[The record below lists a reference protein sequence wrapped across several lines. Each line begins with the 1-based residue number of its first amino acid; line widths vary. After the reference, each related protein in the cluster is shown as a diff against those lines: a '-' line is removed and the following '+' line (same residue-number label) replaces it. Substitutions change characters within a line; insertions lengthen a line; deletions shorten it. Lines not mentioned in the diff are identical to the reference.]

1 MARVATFSKDEIVKA
16 IELRNRANTVEE
28 IQRALSVLL
37 MVEGRMEAD
46 KAASLLGISKRT
58 LFRYRESF
66 RRQDLLSR
74 STWGG
79 RRHCLMS
86 PEEEQAFLSPWL
98 EKTREGGV
106 ITVPPLHAA
115 LEEKLGRKLPPSTT
129 YRLLSRHGWWKVSP
143 DTKHPKSQPE
153 EQEEFKKASRNSGSR
168 PLDPNGCLSDPSS
181 LSGRGTVWSN
191 DRSPRLLGSRSTS
204 PCGTASLGAG
214 NRLRI

>member
-16 IELRNRANTVEE
+16 NELRNRANTVEE

-37 MVEGRMEAD
+37 MAEGHMEAD

-66 RRQDLLSR
+66 RPQDLPSR

-98 EKTREGGV
+98 EKAREGGV

-115 LEEKLGRKLPPSTT
+115 LEEK
-129 YRLLSRHGWWKVSP
+129 
-143 DTKHPKSQPE
+143 
-153 EQEEFKKASRNSGSR
+153 
-168 PLDPNGCLSDPSS
+168 
-181 LSGRGTVWSN
+181 
-191 DRSPRLLGSRSTS
+191 
-204 PCGTASLGAG
+204 
-214 NRLRI
+214 